1 MKDKSTLI
9 LYGVAIVI
17 VIVTITCVIIN
28 KEKKKEPYKNIGE
41 GFTQYYE
48 NKKQSDS
55 YLNEITNQIVNN
67 TNKRTE

>member
-1 MKDKSTLI
+1 MKDKSNLI

-17 VIVTITCVIIN
+17 VIITIVCIVLDT
-28 KEKKKEPYKNIGE
+28 EKKKEPYKNIGE

-48 NKKQSDS
+48 NKKQAGS

-67 TNKRTE
+67 TSKGTD